1 MNIAKQLELGNSKPN
16 SLKIASYIAA
26 DAHRLDELM
35 EIVLG
40 NQYELAQRASWAMS
54 FVYEHHPYLFK
65 KYHESLIKVLARDD
79 CHDAVH
85 RNCSKVLETEVID
98 EEMQSLVWDIGI
110 KRLQSMQ
117 TAIAVKAYLMTIL
130 AKIAQEYPEL
140 SEELFSIIEVQYTYG
155 SAGFKSRAKKV
166 MKMLGKQLDL

>member
-1 MNIAKQLELGNSKPN
+1 
-16 SLKIASYIAA
+16 
-26 DAHRLDELM
+26 
-35 EIVLG
+35 
-40 NQYELAQRASWAMS
+40 
-54 FVYEHHPYLFK
+54 
-65 KYHESLIKVLARDD
+65 
-79 CHDAVH
+79 
-85 RNCSKVLETEVID
+85 
-98 EEMQSLVWDIGI
+98 MQSLVWDIGI

>member
-1 MNIAKQLELGNSKPN
+1 MDIVKQLSLGNSKPN
-16 SLKIASYIAA
+16 SLKIASYVGA
-26 DAHRLDELM
+26 DIDRLDLLM
-35 EIVLG
+35 NIVFG
-40 NQYELAQRASWAMS
+40 DNFELAQRASWAMV

-85 RNCSKVLETEVID
+85 RNCSKVLETEVLD
-98 EEMQSLVWDIGI
+98 EEMQSLVWDTGI

-117 TAIAVKAYLMTIL
+117 TTIAVKAYLMTIL

-140 SEELFSIIEVQYTYG
+140 SEELSIIIELQYPYG

-166 MKMLGKQLDL
+166 MKVLGKQLDL

>member
-16 SLKIASYIAA
+16 SLKIATYIAA

-54 FVYEHHPYLFK
+54 FVYEQHPYLFK
-65 KYHESLIKVLARDD
+65 KYQQQLIEVLKRDD

-85 RNCSKVLETEVID
+85 RNSAKILETEVLD
-98 EEMQSLVWDIGI
+98 EDLQSLIWDIGI
-110 KRLQSMQ
+110 TRLKSMQ
-117 TAIAVKAYLMTIL
+117 TTIAVKAYLMTTL
-130 AKIAQEYPEL
+130 AKIALEYSEL
-140 SEELFSIIEVQYTYG
+140 AHELLSIIELQYPYG